1 MCNSISFI
9 FHLLA
14 LFNSHVC
21 NQTSSPLEIPTRFQ
35 TAYKFSWVCFMV
47 DAIGFTGVSAL
58 ISSISYT
65 SGATTMHFFCSAIYP
80 PVISFKR
87 GPTKLPRTGAS
98 KGAKKAPPSCTK
110 ISFFFFFDVL
120 GFTSFRI
127 LSRFL
132 LIFLF
137 SQLLTLIFLL
147 MILMVHSQITLIV
160 SRFKCSIILFS
171 LLWKNSVILSIF
183 FRFCRFFLM
192 FLDMLAVP

>member
-1 MCNSISFI
+1 
-9 FHLLA
+9 
-14 LFNSHVC
+14 
-21 NQTSSPLEIPTRFQ
+21 
-35 TAYKFSWVCFMV
+35 MV

-58 ISSISYT
+58 ISSISYR
-65 SGATTMHFFCSAIYP
+65 SGATTMYFFSSAIYP

-110 ISFFFFFDVL
+110 ISLFFFFDVF

-160 SRFKCSIILFS
+160 SRFKCSTILFS
-171 LLWKNSVILSIF
+171 LLWKNLVMLSIF
-183 FRFCRFFLM
+183 FRFCRFSTIVKLQIILFLFEYIIYIHFADLPKCCFVLETFPQCLVSIKHQVGM
-192 FLDMLAVP
+192 WG